1 MTGNELDFNEK
12 RRKKNMN
19 KSNMDDSQDDFF
31 EEPEVWINS
40 ILNCGGKCL
49 RFFEK
54 IAKKK
59 IFGFAWIGL
68 LFSMKIA

>member
-40 ILNCGGKCL
+40 
-49 RFFEK
+49 FFSLWGEIIYAFSK
-54 IAKKK
+54 IAKEKK
-59 IFGFAWIGL
+59 SSVL
-68 LFSMKIA
+68 LQ

>member
-40 ILNCGGKCL
+40 ILNCVEEKYL
-49 RFFEK
+49 RFFENGN
-54 IAKKK
+54 KKRSSV
-59 IFGFAWIGL
+59 L
-68 LFSMKIA
+68 LQ